1 MIGQY
6 VAGAMVKW
14 LKELNRYNGHGDQA
28 FQSSDLTL

>member
-14 LKELNRYNGHGDQA
+14 LRELHRYNRRRDRR
-28 FQSSDLTL
+28 SILPI